1 MDFDFAIIGSG
12 FGGSVSSLRLAEKGY
27 KVVVLEKGKWVTP
40 LDMEDASK
48 SVSKL
53 MWNPSFGMKGFF
65 TYDFFRHVSIVGGVG
80 VGGGSIV
87 YAATT
92 LRPKEPFY
100 KDPFWSKLGI
110 DWEKELKPH
119 YDMASKMLGVI
130 TNPCLD
136 IQDDYLKEVAKR
148 MEAGETFGPTENGVY
163 FGTPEIIENDPYFD
177 GEGPSRLGCYLCGEC
192 LTGCKH
198 GSKNTLDKNYL
209 YLAQKHGVV
218 ILPYREVTNIVPQQ
232 DGSYILKMKDS
243 SSKFKK
249 AADIKAGKVIVSAG
263 ALGTLELLFKC
274 KQVTRSLPNL
284 SNQLG
289 VVVRTNS
296 ESIVGALSRN
306 DEIDL
311 SHGTT
316 ISSDFYPDE
325 YTHITQNRFPEG
337 YNFMKSFSVP
347 LVDDPK
353 PVRRALRTIGK
364 MIMDPLGMYRCLFAK
379 KWHKR
384 VTVLTVMQNHDNQL
398 SFKFGRSAAFLYL
411 KRRLKSYS
419 VKGKE
424 APVNIPV
431 ANRAG
436 AILAEVSNGIPIN
449 VSNESLINM
458 STTAHIL
465 GGCHMGSSVDNGVI
479 DTSHQVFGYPG
490 LYVVDGA
497 AVSAN
502 VGVNPALTITAIAE
516 RAISLIPDKKS
527 MPKDFF
533 RNEIKIPIRNKGLA
547 VLKNIFLALCIL
559 ILLNVVLVG
568 INILQKGGG
577 YKGQSMTEIIGMP
590 AEKAGPG
597 DIEKLSKSQI
607 MQLFYAAPAPDSES
621 MRGEYK
627 AKTLPVGIQA
637 FSADYFTHHV
647 FGPGH
652 WEGKAFTPAGKDQGK
667 GYNLFT
673 ISVKNRQDKVV
684 RTRRL
689 NTFVGTSPIDG
700 NKSYILS
707 YSLYNSGIIHSM
719 QDEVRKVNDKLFI
732 CMGYMG
738 LGGGS
743 INPAP
748 FILYGEPE
756 KWIGPDE

>member
-12 FGGSVSSLRLAEKGY
+12 FGGSVSALRLAEKGY
-27 KVVVLEKGKWVTP
+27 RVVVLEKGKWVTP
-40 LDMEDASK
+40 QDMEDASK
-48 SVSKL
+48 NIFSL
-53 MWNPSFGMKGFF
+53 MWNPALGMKGFF

-100 KDPFWSKLGI
+100 KDPFWSRLGI

-119 YDMASKMLGVI
+119 YDMASQMLGVV

-148 MEAGETFGPTENGVY
+148 MDAGDTYGRTQNGIY
-163 FGTPEIIENDPYFD
+163 FGTPEILASDPYFD
-177 GEGPSRLGCYLCGEC
+177 GQGPSRSGCHLCGDC

-209 YLAQKHGVV
+209 YLAQKYGAV
-218 ILPYREVTNIVPQQ
+218 ILPNREVTNIVPEQ
-232 DGSYILKMKDS
+232 DGSYCLKIKDTS
-243 SSKFKK
+243 AKCKK

-263 ALGTLELLFKC
+263 ALGTLKLLFRC
-274 KQVTRSLPNL
+274 KNVTGTLPNL

-306 DEIDL
+306 TEIDL

-316 ISSDFYPDE
+316 ISSDFYPDQ

-337 YNFMKSFSVP
+337 YNFMKYFGVP

-364 MIMDPLGMYRCLFAK
+364 MIMDPLGMYRCLSAR
-379 KWHKR
+379 KWYKR
-384 VTVLTVMQNHDNQL
+384 ITVLTVMQNHDNQL
-398 SFKFGRSAAFLYL
+398 SFKYGRSAALLYL

-431 ANRAG
+431 ANRACT
-436 AILAEVSNGIPIN
+436 ILAEVSNGIPIN
-449 VSNESLINM
+449 VSNESLMNM

-465 GGCHMGSSVDNGVI
+465 GGCHMGSSADNGVI

-502 VGVNPALTITAIAE
+502 VGVNPALTITALAE
-516 RAISLIPDKKS
+516 RAMSLIPDKQS

-533 RNEIKIPIRNKGLA
+533 QNKISIPKKNKFFGM
-547 VLKNIFLALCIL
+547 LKKIFLVLCFL
-559 ILLNVVLVG
+559 VLLNVALVG
-568 INILQKGGG
+568 INIIQKGGG
-577 YKGQSMTEIIGMP
+577 YKGQSMTEILGVP
-590 AEKAGPG
+590 AEKATPE

-627 AKTLPVGIQA
+627 ARTLPVGIQA
-637 FSADYFTHHV
+637 PAADYFTHHF

-652 WEGKAFTPAGKDQGK
+652 WEGKAFIPEGKDKGQ
-667 GYNLFT
+667 GYNLFA
-673 ISVKNRQDKVV
+673 VPQKNQQAKIV

-689 NTFVGTSPIDG
+689 NTFTGTSPIDG
-700 NKSYILS
+700 NKSYILN
-707 YSLYNSGIIHSM
+707 YSSYNSGVVHGM

-738 LGGGS
+738 IGGGS

-756 KWIGPDE
+756 KWLGPDK